1 MEKYPNSAEALVAAS
16 DIYSAK
22 GSPLFSPEKAFA
34 TLEKANRIDPTYD
47 AQMQLARYYINAFG
61 TKQDVQ
67 KAAKLLIDNL
77 NENDYPSTAD
87 RLLVQVYY
95 RYDIKALIDE
105 KTIVDILKNDVIKR
119 ENYALAYLYAD
130 YLLKEDA
137 EK

>member
-1 MEKYPNSAEALVAAS
+1 
-16 DIYSAK
+16 
-22 GSPLFSPEKAFA
+22 
-34 TLEKANRIDPTYD
+34 
-47 AQMQLARYYINAFG
+47 MQLARYINAFG

-119 ENYALAYLYAD
+119 EITL
-130 YLLKEDA
+130 
-137 EK
+137 

>member
-1 MEKYPNSAEALVAAS
+1 MLKVAH
-16 DIYSAK
+16 Y
-22 GSPLFSPEKAFA
+22 FRQKAFA

-87 RLLVQVYY
+87 RY
-95 RYDIKALIDE
+95 
-105 KTIVDILKNDVIKR
+105 
-119 ENYALAYLYAD
+119 
-130 YLLKEDA
+130 
-137 EK
+137 